1 MFDGLT
7 SKFGGIFDR
16 LRKRGA
22 LTEADVQAA
31 MREVRLALL
40 EADVSL
46 PVVKEFITR
55 VQAKAV
61 GESVLRSVTPG
72 QQVIKI
78 VHDELVALLGGEHT
92 ETQINGAPPAIIL
105 MVGLQGS
112 GKTTTSGKLAKRF
125 VEKDRKKV
133 LLASLDTRRPAA
145 QEQLEILAAQV
156 GAGSLPIIAGQP
168 PLEIAAR
175 ALQTARAEGY
185 DLVILDT
192 AGRLAIDEEL
202 MAEVAAVKAKAN
214 PQEVLLVAD
223 AMTGQDAV
231 NVAKAFHE
239 RVNITGIVLTR
250 VDGDARGGAA
260 LSMRQQTGQPI
271 KWLGVGEKM
280 DGLEPFH
287 PDRLAG
293 RILGMGDVVSMV
305 ERAIETIDK
314 EEAEKMAAK
323 FEKGGAFTLD
333 DMLAQMRQIKR
344 MGGMSGIMNFLPG
357 IGKIKDQ
364 LSKANIDE
372 KVIARQEAIILSMT
386 RQERR
391 EPDLLKARRKLRV
404 AAGAGVEVSDV
415 NKLLKQYEQ
424 MRDMMKQMQKLQKSG
439 GLGSLLGNLP
449 AGMKLPGGGFPFR

>member
-1 MFDGLT
+1 MLF
-7 SKFGGIFDR
+7 
-16 LRKRGA
+16 
-22 LTEADVQAA
+22 
-31 MREVRLALL
+31 
-40 EADVSL
+40 
-46 PVVKEFITR
+46 
-55 VQAKAV
+55 
-61 GESVLRSVTPG
+61 RS
-72 QQVIKI
+72 
-78 VHDELVALLGGEHT
+78 
-92 ETQINGAPPAIIL
+92 
-105 MVGLQGS
+105 
-112 GKTTTSGKLAKRF
+112 
-125 VEKDRKKV
+125 
-133 LLASLDTRRPAA
+133 
-145 QEQLEILAAQV
+145 
-156 GAGSLPIIAGQP
+156 
-168 PLEIAAR
+168 
-175 ALQTARAEGY
+175 
-185 DLVILDT
+185 
-192 AGRLAIDEEL
+192 
-202 MAEVAAVKAKAN
+202 
-214 PQEVLLVAD
+214 
-223 AMTGQDAV
+223 
-231 NVAKAFHE
+231 
-239 RVNITGIVLTR
+239 
-250 VDGDARGGAA
+250 
-260 LSMRQQTGQPI
+260 
-271 KWLGVGEKM
+271 
-280 DGLEPFH
+280 
-287 PDRLAG
+287 
-293 RILGMGDVVSMV
+293 MGDVVSMV